1 MNLKNKVYTNQFCF
15 CQEIIQQIGQDS
27 FDLYQKVILD
37 ESSIGRQRFQ
47 EKLGWLM
54 DYENN
59 IADYVQII
67 DLIKISSEQIKNE
80 GLHEYSVRY
89 FKESIQSDSLT
100 SVANTLKEQIIEYM
114 EKELNLPEND
124 KNSSVGRYDF
134 IPTSSD
140 IIESLFGKYK
150 TFLETRHRYE
160 ISKMI
165 LMFPLFVTNITND
178 LIKKAMESTRTI
190 DVEKWANETLGASAL
205 AKRRAA
211 LG

>member
-1 MNLKNKVYTNQFCF
+1 M
-15 CQEIIQQIGQDS
+15 
-27 FDLYQKVILD
+27 
-37 ESSIGRQRFQ
+37 
-47 EKLGWLM
+47 
-54 DYENN
+54 
-59 IADYVQII
+59 
-67 DLIKISSEQIKNE
+67 IKISSEQIKNE

-89 FKESIQSDSLT
+89 FKESIQSLSLS

-114 EKELNLPEND
+114 ENELNLPEND
-124 KNSSVGRYDF
+124 KNSSVKRYDL

-150 TFLETRHRYE
+150 TFLETSPLNE

-190 DVEKWANETLGASAL
+190 EVEKWANETLGASAL
-205 AKRRAA
+205 ASLRAA

>member
-1 MNLKNKVYTNQFCF
+1 M
-15 CQEIIQQIGQDS
+15 
-27 FDLYQKVILD
+27 
-37 ESSIGRQRFQ
+37 
-47 EKLGWLM
+47 
-54 DYENN
+54 
-59 IADYVQII
+59 QII

-150 TFLETRHRYE
+150 TFLETSPLNE